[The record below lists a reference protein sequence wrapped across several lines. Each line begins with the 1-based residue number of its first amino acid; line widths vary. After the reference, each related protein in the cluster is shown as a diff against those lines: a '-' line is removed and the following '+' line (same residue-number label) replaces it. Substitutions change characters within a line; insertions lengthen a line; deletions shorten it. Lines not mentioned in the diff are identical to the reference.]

1 MNSLM
6 WTMGGA
12 DRFCV
17 EMIKALARNHR
28 SELFVICE
36 KMPKKFSAEI
46 KDYDVKVFETGLSG
60 INSGKT
66 IRAARGWAS
75 VPNLGRK
82 IAKILAR
89 VNPEII
95 DPHNFPDVFYA
106 AYYKAHKNHDVKI
119 SWFCHEPYRAFYDSE
134 VFKYSPWSEKLF
146 FSIYSDIFVPL
157 DIKYI
162 RLLVN
167 AIGSNSK
174 YTATLVK
181 KIYGR
186 SSQVVY
192 PGVDTSR
199 FKPVNR
205 ELEYSLDCDFLVLSV
220 GRVEF
225 SHKNLQVIPMVLRRI
240 GKRHD
245 IKWVHIGDGTDA
257 SKLDRIAKSYGV
269 REHLVFKKEVTENEL
284 VQYYSSADVVVYTPL
299 CEPFGLV
306 PLEAMACET
315 PVIASKHGGT
325 SETILNGK
333 TGLLVNMDSIF
344 EITQAILYILEN
356 EDVARKMGILGRRR
370 VDSMFTLDKTA
381 KDFCSFVYG

>member
-1 MNSLM
+1 MKSLM

-12 DRFCV
+12 DRFCM
-17 EMIKALARNHR
+17 EMIKALARNHEN
-28 SELFVICE
+28 ELFVICE

-46 KDYDVKVFETGLSG
+46 EDYDVKVFETGLSG

-66 IRAARGWAS
+66 FEAAIGWAS
-75 VPNLGRK
+75 IPNLSRK
-82 IAKILAR
+82 TAEILAR
-89 VNPEII
+89 VDPEII
-95 DPHNFPDVFYA
+95 DPHNFPDVFYS
-106 AYYKAHKNHDVKI
+106 AYYKSHKKHDVRI
-119 SWFCHEPYRAFYDSE
+119 SWFCHEPCRLFYDSE
-134 VFKYSPWSEKLF
+134 VFKYLPLSEKLF
-146 FSIYSDIFVPL
+146 FAIYSDLFVPL
-157 DIKYI
+157 DKKYI
-162 RLLVN
+162 RLLVDT
-167 AIGSNSK
+167 IGSNSK
-174 YTATLVK
+174 YTATLVRE
-181 KIYGR
+181 IYGR

-199 FKPVNR
+199 FKPVNS
-205 ELEYSLDCDFLVLSV
+205 ELKYSFDCDFSVLSV
-220 GRVEF
+220 GRVDF

-240 GKRHD
+240 GNRYD
-245 IKWVHIGDGTDA
+245 IRWVHIGDGPDT
-257 SKLDRIAKSYGV
+257 SKLDRIAKSCGV
-269 REHLVFKKEVTENEL
+269 HEHLVFKKEITENEL

-299 CEPFGLV
+299 REPFGLV

-333 TGLLVNMDSIF
+333 TGLLVNMDSIS

-370 VDSMFTLDKTA
+370 VDSMFTLDKTV